1 MVKNRSGK
9 VMTIF
14 TVIFAIL
21 LVSTTAIAVFLFQK
35 EAERRKEAETLLAQT
50 QASQSTMEKELK
62 TAKEQLVI
70 AEAKNKEADEKI
82 NSLLDEVEL
91 EKGLREEMKNEVK
104 TLRESLGSEAKMKEE
119 LSQEFTAKLDESQ
132 RRVQELEAHLAQ
144 AAGRTRELDELT
156 LKLQERVKQLESGAP
171 QIELDKIVV
180 SPSGSNSKSPKEEG
194 RVLTVDT
201 ENQFVIVNLG
211 QKDGI
216 AEGTTLSIFRGQE
229 YVGDIQ
235 VTRVQPDMSAADFI
249 PPLASQNISKNDRV
263 VRKQ

>member
-1 MVKNRSGK
+1 MNKNSSGK

-14 TVIFAIL
+14 MVIFAIL

-35 EAERRKEAETLLAQT
+35 ETERRKEAETLLAQLQT
-50 QASQSTMEKELK
+50 AQSTMEKDLK
-62 TAKEQLVI
+62 VAKEQLVI

-91 EKGLREEMKNEVK
+91 EKGLRDEMKNEVNA
-104 TLRESLGSEAKMKEE
+104 LRESLGSEAKVKEDLAQE
-119 LSQEFTAKLDESQ
+119 LTTKLDESQ
-132 RRVQELEAHLAQ
+132 RRVQELESQLSS
-144 AAGRTRELDELT
+144 AASRTQELDALT
-156 LKLQERVKQLESGAP
+156 AKLQERVSQLESGSP

-180 SPSGSNSKSPKEEG
+180 SPTGSSSKSPKEEG

-216 AEGTTLSIFRGQE
+216 AEGTTLSIFREQE
-229 YVGDIQ
+229 YVGDIK

>member
-1 MVKNRSGK
+1 MKKNSSGK

-14 TVIFAIL
+14 MVIFAIL

-35 EAERRKEAETLLAQT
+35 ETERRKEAETLLAQL
-50 QASQSTMEKELK
+50 QASQSAMEKELK
-62 TAKEQLVI
+62 TAKDQLVI
-70 AEAKNKEADEKI
+70 FEAKNKEADEKI

-104 TLRESLGSEAKMKEE
+104 TLRESVGAEAKVKEE
-119 LSQEFTAKLDESQ
+119 LAHGLTVKLDESQ
-132 RRVQELEAHLAQ
+132 RRVQELESQLAS
-144 AAGRTRELDELT
+144 AAGRTQELDALT
-156 LKLQERVKQLESGAP
+156 LKLQERVSQLESGSP
-171 QIELDKIVV
+171 QIELGKIVV
-180 SPSGSNSKSPKEEG
+180 SPTGSTKSPKEEG
-194 RVLTVDT
+194 RVLTVDA

-216 AEGTTLSIFRGQE
+216 SEGSTLSIFRDQE
-229 YVGDIQ
+229 YVGDIK